1 MLMNRGIHV
10 RYLQLTLGAVLI
22 IALAVAI
29 LRAPGK
35 KATPHRLLNVTVDTN
50 GIARLNGIPLAS
62 PNVRDAAFQTIG
74 SAGLKAS
81 YAEVGVYTNE
91 IQRSN
96 ALEILKSMTRAGLF
110 STNRPP
116 NPYE

>member
-1 MLMNRGIHV
+1 VGVIF
-10 RYLQLTLGAVLI
+10 ALI
-22 IALAVAI
+22 ILAVFTLPA
-29 LRAPGK
+29 K
-35 KATPHRLLNVTVDTN
+35 KATPHRLLKVTVDTN
-50 GIARLNGIPLAS
+50 GVARLNGIPLAS
-62 PNVRDAAFQTIG
+62 TNVRDAAFQAIG

-81 YAEVGVYTNE
+81 YAEVGYTNE

-96 ALEILKSMTRAGLF
+96 ALETLNSMTRAGLF

>member
-10 RYLQLTLGAVLI
+10 RYLLLTLGALLL

-29 LRAPGK
+29 LVAPRK
-35 KATPHRLLNVTVDTN
+35 KAAPHRLLNVTVDTN

-62 PNVRDAAFQTIG
+62 TNVRDAVFQSIG
-74 SAGLKAS
+74 STGLKAT

-96 ALEILKSMTRAGLF
+96 ALETLKSMTRAGLF